1 MTYQIVE
8 CRSFEAAQLCEAL
21 NLAFSDYVTPMHL
34 SEQDFREFQRQ
45 RGFSSENSFAAMAGA
60 EIAAFWFSS
69 PPNPEFGNRA
79 YTLSV
84 GTSPAHRRKGLSRQ
98 LLAAVIE
105 RQRNVESKGL
115 QLEVITT
122 NDKAVSAYE
131 AFGFHRE
138 RTLGVFRLNESEA
151 LAAKAGEWAVGKI
164 GLDDLPEDTSAFFD
178 TQPTPQNGFAAL
190 HGLSPDVH
198 LLAVRR
204 GDDLLGWGASFAD
217 GAVAQ
222 IAVHKDHRRNGI
234 GSALLSGLMEAVG
247 KSDLR
252 FVNVDAATQS
262 ANAFLRQAGAEE
274 LLQQYEMQLD
284 L

>member
-1 MTYQIVE
+1 MTYQIVD

-34 SEQDFREFQRQ
+34 SEEAFREFQRQ
-45 RGFSSENSFAAMAGA
+45 RGFSSQHSFAAVAGT

-69 PPNPEFGNRA
+69 APNSEYGNRA

-84 GTSPAHRRKGLSRQ
+84 GTSPAHRRNGLSRQ
-98 LLAAVIE
+98 LLEAVIE
-105 RQRNVESKGL
+105 KQQKVGSKGL

-122 NDKAVSAYE
+122 NGKAVSAYE
-131 AFGFHRE
+131 AFDFRRE
-138 RTLGVFRLNESEA
+138 RTLGVFRLIESKA
-151 LAAKAGEWAVGKI
+151 LAAKAGDWSACKI

-190 HGLSPDVH
+190 RGLSPDIH

-234 GSALLSGLMEAVG
+234 GSALLHGLMKAVG

-274 LLQQYEMQLD
+274 LLQQYEMQLNF
-284 L
+284 

>member
-1 MTYQIVE
+1 MSYQIVD
-8 CRSFEAAQLCEAL
+8 CRLFEAAQLCEAL

-34 SEQDFREFQRQ
+34 SEEAFREFQRQ
-45 RGFSSENSFAAMAGA
+45 RGFSSQHSFAALAGT

-69 PPNPEFGNRA
+69 APNQEYGNRA

-84 GTSPAHRRKGLSRQ
+84 GTSPAHRRNGLSRQ
-98 LLAAVIE
+98 LLEAVIE
-105 RQRNVESKGL
+105 KQQKVGSKGL

-122 NDKAVSAYE
+122 NGKAVSAYE
-131 AFGFHRE
+131 AFGFHCV
-138 RTLGVFRLNESEA
+138 RTLGVFRLVDSKA
-151 LAAKAGEWAVGKI
+151 LAAKAGDWSAGKI
-164 GLDDLPEDTSAFFD
+164 GLDDLPKDTSAFFD

-190 HGLSPDVH
+190 RGLSPDIH

-204 GDDLLGWGASFAD
+204 GDALLGWGASFAD

-234 GSALLSGLMEAVG
+234 GSALLHGLMKAVG

-284 L
+284 Y

>member
-1 MTYQIVE
+1 MTYQIVD

-21 NLAFSDYVTPMHL
+21 NLSFSDYVTPMHL
-34 SEQDFREFQRQ
+34 SEQDFRQFQRQ
-45 RGFSSENSFAAMAGA
+45 RGFSSQHSFAALAGT

-69 PPNPEFGNRA
+69 APNPEYGNRA

-98 LLAAVIE
+98 LLEAVIE
-105 RQRNVESKGL
+105 QQHKVGANGL

-131 AFGFHRE
+131 AFGFNRE
-138 RTLGVFRLNESEA
+138 RTLGVFRLVDSEA

-164 GLDDLPEDTSAFFD
+164 GLDDLPMNMSAFFD
-178 TQPTPQNGFAAL
+178 TLPTPQNSFAAL
-190 HGLSPDVH
+190 SGLSPDVH
-198 LLAVRR
+198 LVAVRQND
-204 GDDLLGWGASFAD
+204 GLLGWGASFAD

-234 GSALLSGLMEAVG
+234 GSALLYGLMEAVG
-247 KSDLR
+247 RSELR

-274 LLQQYEMQLD
+274 LLQQYEMQLNF
-284 L
+284 